1 MADEFFNRTVAALAA
16 AGIDSPRLEARILL
30 AHVTG
35 MESNVYDPG
44 RKLSPR
50 QMSEAGWLLE
60 RRLAHEPLDKVI
72 GRRDFY
78 KYRFVVNREVLSP
91 RPDSETLVE
100 AAAELI
106 AEHRLSSLL
115 ELGVG
120 SGCLLLSLL
129 ADCPGTR
136 GVGADISPAVLAV
149 AAENA
154 RRLKVEDRLRLV
166 EFDYFKDVFSERF
179 DLIVSNPPYIPSA
192 DVAFLAPEVKD
203 YDPLSALDGGAD
215 GLDHY
220 RQIASVAGGWLNDGG
235 YLVLEAGAGQA
246 GDIASV
252 FAGSGWQT
260 VGMREDLNGIK
271 RCVILKK

>member
-1 MADEFFNRTVAALAA
+1 M
-16 AGIDSPRLEARILL
+16 
-30 AHVTG
+30 
-35 MESNVYDPG
+35 
-44 RKLSPR
+44 
-50 QMSEAGWLLE
+50 
-60 RRLAHEPLDKVI
+60 
-72 GRRDFY
+72 
-78 KYRFVVNREVLSP
+78 
-91 RPDSETLVE
+91 
-100 AAAELI
+100 
-106 AEHRLSSLL
+106 
-115 ELGVG
+115 
-120 SGCLLLSLL
+120 
-129 ADCPGTR
+129 
-136 GVGADISPAVLAV
+136 

-220 RQIASVAGGWLNDGG
+220 RQIAS
-235 YLVLEAGAGQA
+235 EAGAGQA

>member
-1 MADEFFNRTVAALAA
+1 M
-16 AGIDSPRLEARILL
+16 
-30 AHVTG
+30 
-35 MESNVYDPG
+35 
-44 RKLSPR
+44 
-50 QMSEAGWLLE
+50 
-60 RRLAHEPLDKVI
+60 
-72 GRRDFY
+72 
-78 KYRFVVNREVLSP
+78 
-91 RPDSETLVE
+91 
-100 AAAELI
+100 
-106 AEHRLSSLL
+106 
-115 ELGVG
+115 
-120 SGCLLLSLL
+120 
-129 ADCPGTR
+129 
-136 GVGADISPAVLAV
+136 

-203 YDPLSALDGGAD
+203 YDPLSALD
-215 GLDHY
+215 
-220 RQIASVAGGWLNDGG
+220 DGG

>member
-136 GVGADISPAVLAV
+136 GVGADISPAALAV

-260 VGMREDLNGIK
+260 VGMREDLNGINA
-271 RCVILKK
+271 V

>member
-115 ELGVG
+115 ELG
-120 SGCLLLSLL
+120 
-129 ADCPGTR
+129 
-136 GVGADISPAVLAV
+136 DISPAALAV